1 MSRGLL
7 MAVTTWGAA
16 ANAPNVLLA
25 TTHLESWIGPE
36 ANGEVL
42 ANRRSQLAEAGEK
55 VARRAAEAQCCLAVL
70 AGDMNWNDA
79 DGGDPLDVLRA
90 TAGGGGWMDAWQA
103 VGSPQESRATMGW
116 NLRLDRCFYL
126 CPPPTTGSSAP
137 QVQPTAVSL
146 VGKSQPPSLHG
157 RTVETRSGKRQKLL
171 PSDHRGLLVSFA
183 PRRAGAG
190 WAAELD

>member
-116 NLRLDRCFYL
+116 NLRLDHCCY
-126 CPPPTTGSSAP
+126 S
-137 QVQPTAVSL
+137 
-146 VGKSQPPSLHG
+146 
-157 RTVETRSGKRQKLL
+157 ETLPRHTSG
-171 PSDHRGLLVSFA
+171 G
-183 PRRAGAG
+183 
-190 WAAELD
+190 